1 MSEMTKLFS
10 NERSDWENS
19 EVEDGVRSIG
29 DSKSLST
36 ELSIFWGHIFFI
48 KVNHRYPLSAPFS
61 NHRKEG
67 LFSVFLLKN
76 PLFSVKPWFCLK
88 TPFLGYDHSLLS
100 YTAEKCSFFYQLQL
114 KMGAIL
120 IKTPLF
126 LKTLKKPLF
135 PCERAPYSWK
145 TMKNPLFSVFLG
157 LYGLI
162 GGVLV
167 FKQYII
173 RQLISTSR
181 KKGW

>member
-29 DSKSLST
+29 VSECLST

-76 PLFSVKPWFCLK
+76 PLFSVKAWFCLK
-88 TPFLGYDHSLLS
+88 TPFLGYRHKPFSCI
-100 YTAEKCSFFYQLQL
+100 AEKCSFFYQLQL
-114 KMGAIL
+114 KMRAIL

-126 LKTLKKPLF
+126 LRALKKPLF

-145 TMKNPLFSVFLG
+145 SMKNPLFSVFLG
-157 LYGLI
+157 LYGPYRGCLGI
-162 GGVLV
+162 
-167 FKQYII
+167 
-173 RQLISTSR
+173 
-181 KKGW
+181 